1 MLSNINLLYN
11 NNTQNKHCDKYK
23 SRCKITNVINITPII
38 SNVTPRISE

>member
-23 SRCKITNVINITPII
+23 NRCKITNVTPII